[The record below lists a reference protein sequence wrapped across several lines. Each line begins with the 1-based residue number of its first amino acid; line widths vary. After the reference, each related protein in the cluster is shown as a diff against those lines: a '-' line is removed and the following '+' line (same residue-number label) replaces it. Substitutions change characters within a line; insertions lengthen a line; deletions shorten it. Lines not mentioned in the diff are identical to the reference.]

1 MNGYNLIPSCSSVG
15 LSDSSSLIIYD
26 VRIDG
31 FFSKKIKKPSD
42 SKYQFRVYVF
52 DSTFR
57 SEPSHIEIRKDNF
70 IFYLKVEPRI
80 FDKLVTL
87 HMMKSSLN
95 NITILESSLKDNF
108 IKRQILDFRFFSFKF
123 LSPLLLIH
131 LFSPLSS
138 PLYRVHSN
146 NLIRLVL

>member
-1 MNGYNLIPSCSSVG
+1 MNGYNLIPSSSSVG

-31 FFSKKIKKPSD
+31 FFSKKIKKPSE

-57 SEPSHIEIRKDNF
+57 SKPSHIEIRKDNF

-80 FDKLVTL
+80 FDKLVIL

-95 NITILESSLKDNF
+95 NITVYESTLKDNF
-108 IKRQILDFRFFSFKF
+108 IKRQILDFRFFF
-123 LSPLLLIH
+123 
-131 LFSPLSS
+131 
-138 PLYRVHSN
+138 
-146 NLIRLVL
+146 

>member
-1 MNGYNLIPSCSSVG
+1 MNGYNLIPSSSSVG

-31 FFSKKIKKPSD
+31 FFSKKIKKPSE

-57 SEPSHIEIRKDNF
+57 SKPSHIEIRKDNF

-87 HMMKSSLN
+87 HIMKSSLN
-95 NITILESSLKDNF
+95 NITILESSMKDNF
-108 IKRQILDFRFFSFKF
+108 IKRQILDFRFFF
-123 LSPLLLIH
+123 
-131 LFSPLSS
+131 
-138 PLYRVHSN
+138 
-146 NLIRLVL
+146 